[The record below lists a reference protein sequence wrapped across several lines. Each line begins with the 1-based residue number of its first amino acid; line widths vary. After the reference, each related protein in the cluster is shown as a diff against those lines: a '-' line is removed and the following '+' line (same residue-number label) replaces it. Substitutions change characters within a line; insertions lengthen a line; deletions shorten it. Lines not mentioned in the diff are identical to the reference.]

1 MTYNMPDP
9 TNVTVEDVRQLIEN
23 LPDEKRQQLLSQLDV
38 GPGAHDLGVDD
49 VSGTERGVDR

>member
-23 LPDEKRQQLLSQLDV
+23 LPDQKRQQLLSQLDV
-38 GPGAHDLGVDD
+38 GPGTADLGADD
-49 VSGTERGVDR
+49 VSGTETGVDG